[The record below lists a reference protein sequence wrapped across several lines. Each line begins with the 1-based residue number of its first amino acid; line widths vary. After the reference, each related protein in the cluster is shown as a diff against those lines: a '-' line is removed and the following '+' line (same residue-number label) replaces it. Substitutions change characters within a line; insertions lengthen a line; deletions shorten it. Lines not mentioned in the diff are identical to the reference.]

1 MCNLKKLLII
11 YSMIKVLYYHRSM
24 KLKTKKHLLLVKIKL
39 KLKQIIKMSKPKIEL
54 YRNKD

>member
-1 MCNLKKLLII
+1 
-11 YSMIKVLYYHRSM
+11 MIKVLYYHRSM